1 VVILCRHSSILYNGL
16 THPSPTGQIHIGTG
30 KDSTHGQ
37 CAGLWPSW
45 LVYGLQASWCWLGMD
60 NRTDRQ
66 QERQGENI
74 KQPLQAMPQ
83 QKQETE
89 LLWKI
94 QDNDQIWKKMERP
107 VNSRGHE
114 DEMRSQKLLHE
125 RQRNSSSL
133 IDTDKL
139 SLTKLLM
146 IRRMNVLPDTQT
158 ESHRLTDSHTNI
170 T

>member
-1 VVILCRHSSILYNGL
+1 
-16 THPSPTGQIHIGTG
+16 
-30 KDSTHGQ
+30 
-37 CAGLWPSW
+37 
-45 LVYGLQASWCWLGMD
+45 
-60 NRTDRQ
+60 
-66 QERQGENI
+66 
-74 KQPLQAMPQ
+74 
-83 QKQETE
+83 
-89 LLWKI
+89 
-94 QDNDQIWKKMERP
+94 MERP